1 MKELMKR
8 FGILITFFAVLIL
21 SACGGESSLPV
32 ATGKANIRAIN
43 AVKTSSDVGFL
54 IEERTLGAV
63 GFRQIT
69 SNNRFDDLT
78 YNFNFDVLYAG
89 VPEIVRVASIL
100 VDIVKDLEYNFVLT
114 GTLAD
119 PSILVWETMDR
130 EFTGT
135 ESIFEARFA
144 HTAASLGTVDYYF
157 AALGVD
163 PLVGEEAGTLSFGDI
178 LSSIDYEAGE
188 YVLTIT
194 VEDMPDQVLYE
205 SAPANF
211 NGAAQQIISS
221 FDGDA
226 NTFAPVIAKAF
237 ASSFDSASGT
247 ILMPDINY
255 PPTAEFVNGSLAI
268 GTVDIYEDALLSSQI
283 VAGHAYKDVSDELE
297 VSPEAYPVLYTPTT
311 LLSPVLI
318 DDEIT
323 FFGGIRG
330 RVVAYGE
337 SGNLQI
343 RPYAPDRRSVETQ
356 AKLQVFN
363 SATNFEFVS
372 VFVEDADTPIE
383 DILLLLPRA
392 IIPSGGTDT
401 PIRLAEGSYDIYL
414 TNVLN
419 EIVFAGPIRIDVEF
433 GDVLGGMIFETN
445 DPNVFEFEFLP
456 NNP

>member
-8 FGILITFFAVLIL
+8 FRIPITFFAVLIL
-21 SACGGESSLPV
+21 SACGGDSSLPV

-43 AVKTSSDVGFL
+43 GVKTAPDVAFL

-63 GFRQIT
+63 GYRQIT

-78 YNFNFDVLYAG
+78 YNFNFDAVYAG

-100 VDIVKDLEYNFVLT
+100 VDIAKDMDYIFVLA

-119 PSILVWETMDR
+119 PSIFIWETAERD
-130 EFTGT
+130 FTGT
-135 ESIFEARFA
+135 ETIFEARFA
-144 HTAASLGTVDYYF
+144 HTAASLGNVDYYF
-157 AALGVD
+157 AALGID
-163 PLVGEEAGTLSFGDI
+163 PLVGEEAGTLSFGDV
-178 LSSIDYEAGE
+178 LPSIDYEAGE

-194 VEDMPDQVLYE
+194 VKNKPGQVIYE
-205 SAPANF
+205 SAPTNF
-211 NGAAQQIISS
+211 IATSQLVISS

-226 NTFAPVIAKAF
+226 NTFAPVVARAF
-237 ASSFDSASGT
+237 TSSFDAVGGS
-247 ILMPDINY
+247 IVMPDTNF

-297 VSPEAYPVLYTPTT
+297 VSPAAYPVLYTPTT

-318 DDEIT
+318 DDEIG

-337 SGNLQI
+337 SDALQI
-343 RPYAPDRRSVETQ
+343 RSYFPDRQSTESR
-356 AKLQVFN
+356 AKLQIFN

-372 VFVEDADTPIE
+372 VHVEDADTPIE
-383 DILLLLPRA
+383 DVLVGLPRS
-392 IIPSGGTDT
+392 IIPSGNLDATIGL
-401 PIRLAEGSYDIYL
+401 REGSFDIYL
-414 TNVLN
+414 TNILN
-419 EIVFAGPIRIDVEF
+419 EIVLAGPIRIDVEY

-445 DPNVFEFEFLP
+445 DPDVLEFEFLP